1 MKRILLLLVAL
12 MATCTLSAQEFR
24 WGPTLG
30 MNLANVHF
38 SDQNSSD
45 CYVGFNLG
53 VKGELTFTDAQSDG
67 FYADARLL
75 YTLKG
80 GGWVGFHQNLG
91 YLELPL
97 NVGYRY
103 AVSNDVRLFGGV
115 GPYFALGVIGNNVQK
130 NGDTKIKTDL
140 FGVSYKRFDF
150 GLNYNVGVELY
161 DKWQVFL
168 GFEHG
173 LINSLKSELNGDNF
187 KMHPMNFYIG
197 GAMMF

>member
-80 GGWVGFHQNLG
+80 GSWVGFHQNLG
-91 YLELPL
+91 YLEFPL

-161 DKWQVFL
+161 DKWQVFI

>member
-80 GGWVGFHQNLG
+80 GSWVGFHQNLG